1 MPNPTLLRVLAMTA
15 LASIVTFAP
24 LSASPLLDALKKM
37 DHAKIVAA
45 FAAGASANERLD
57 PLGTTPIFVAI
68 EARDLDAMK
77 LLVERGADV
86 NASTSAE
93 VLSQAPLHVAAGQGY
108 IEGVKFLLDHGARI
122 EQLNLASYTPLAMAA
137 AFGRV
142 EALSLLIE
150 RGASLDSRNISGNT
164 PLAVAAAAG
173 HAGAVRALVAAGAS
187 ETIKNNNGQTVYDV
201 AFAAADLSPDTKAGI
216 LAALQERRSPG
227 TTAASASASASM
239 CTDIAPIAKQL
250 FAANPRAS
258 PQVLAE
264 ALRQY
269 QVLRGCI
276 APPQKTECS
285 WVAGTW
291 TCITR

>member
-1 MPNPTLLRVLAMTA
+1 MPKPTLLRVLAMTA
-15 LASIVTFAP
+15 LASSVTFAP

-93 VLSQAPLHVAAGQGY
+93 ALSQAPLHVAAGQGY

-122 EQLNLASYTPLAMAA
+122 EQLNLFSYTPLAMAA

-150 RGASLDSRNISGNT
+150 RGAALDSRNISGNT

-227 TTAASASASASM
+227 TTAAPAPV
-239 CTDIAPIAKQL
+239 CTDIAPIAKRL
-250 FAANPRAS
+250 AATNPRAS
-258 PQVLAE
+258 PQVLME

-276 APPQKTECS
+276 APPQKAECS